1 MECLCV
7 KLNDVPDEILLIIFK
22 KLNNFDLLYYFHGIK
37 NKRLNN
43 IIHDP
48 IFTTS
53 LNFVK
58 WSSHKFL
65 NKLSSNVILNRF
77 CLQILPD
84 ISMKIKWFY
93 LESSSAKNILRTANY
108 PNLYGLGLYNIKEK
122 TARRL
127 FNDESLSSGIFK
139 KQITRLIITT
149 PKEKNYWL
157 TIVKMCNCIFSIFNK
172 LTHLRFSESSYENYV
187 PLLFDFPS
195 RRFSSSSLLV
205 LNIKIQH
212 FSQLLYVLDGR
223 FSQLHTLIV
232 DLINNVLS
240 TDLIENKE
248 KISNLKCFVLSCAW
262 EISRYKDLLLPL
274 IYRMSNIEKLSL
286 YLTIYIND
294 KFIDGNDL
302 KKNII
307 NHLPQLSMFTFDIR
321 SLMFINNQMNLPS
334 KKDIEETFRDFR
346 YTKIISYVDY
356 FLEKKMGQCHVFS
369 YPSEMPYYQNI
380 TNNFPGG
387 LYEYVRFI
395 SLYDEY
401 PFEHEFFIKI
411 SQSFPFMEKLSLIN
425 YQSQKHKQSYELI
438 NDNYN
443 STIVKYNYLITLD
456 IEKVHDDYIEEFL
469 FNTKTYFH
477 DNILIY
483 INYKSLERVTHNFT
497 RDVTRINCAKI
508 NKIFLFGEKNHSNSL
523 QDYFPCAT
531 IY

>member
-1 MECLCV
+1 
-7 KLNDVPDEILLIIFK
+7 
-22 KLNNFDLLYYFHGIK
+22 
-37 NKRLNN
+37 
-43 IIHDP
+43 
-48 IFTTS
+48 
-53 LNFVK
+53 
-58 WSSHKFL
+58 
-65 NKLSSNVILNRF
+65 
-77 CLQILPD
+77 
-84 ISMKIKWFY
+84 
-93 LESSSAKNILRTANY
+93 
-108 PNLYGLGLYNIKEK
+108 
-122 TARRL
+122 
-127 FNDESLSSGIFK
+127 
-139 KQITRLIITT
+139 
-149 PKEKNYWL
+149 
-157 TIVKMCNCIFSIFNK
+157 MCNCIFSIFNK

-294 KFIDGNDL
+294 KFIDRNDL

-456 IEKVHDDYIEEFL
+456 IEKVHDDYMEEFL

-508 NKIFLFGEKNHSNSL
+508 NKIFLFGEKNYSNSL
-523 QDYFPCAT
+523 RDYFPCAT